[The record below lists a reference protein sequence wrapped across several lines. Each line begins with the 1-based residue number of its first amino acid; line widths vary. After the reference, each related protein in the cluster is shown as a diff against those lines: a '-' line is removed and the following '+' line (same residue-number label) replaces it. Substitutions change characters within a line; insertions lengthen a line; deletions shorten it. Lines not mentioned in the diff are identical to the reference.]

1 MSKPKLFLH
10 LRDPRLFD
18 KLVQSPVV
26 RQFIIVKSN
35 EDSAWSEQLQQQDCE
50 LALIEADEND
60 DADHQ
65 ALLASKILTE
75 IDFIFI
81 SSGTPN
87 ERLDQLMRRG
97 AGYHFRAPLDLGA
110 LFDTLQ
116 DFYQQLSTERTQ
128 VNATSSELDQFGL
141 LVGSSK
147 PMLKLYRTIRK
158 VAVTEANVLIVGESG
173 AGKEL
178 VANTL
183 HLASMRADKPFVA
196 INCGALSPELIDSE
210 LFGHSKGAFTG
221 AHRDH
226 QGVFAQAE
234 GGTLF
239 LDEITEM
246 PIEHQVK
253 LLRVLENG
261 EYRPVGSDKV
271 FLAQARIAAATNRDP
286 MQAITDGMLREDLY
300 FRLAQFPI
308 HVPPLRE
315 RDQDVLGL
323 AQHFLAYRNVQEQQ
337 TKQFSAETQRL
348 IASHSWAGNV
358 RELKHAVER
367 AYILADSIIEPSHL
381 LLDEC
386 MPGQSDC
393 ELAAGSIPV
402 GVRLDEVEKAVI
414 LRTLAQ
420 NGGNKTDTAQQL
432 GVSVKTLY
440 NKLEK
445 YQLER

>member
-1 MSKPKLFLH
+1 MS
-10 LRDPRLFD
+10 RPRLFIHVRD
-18 KLVQSPVV
+18 PKLADELERSAII
-26 RQFIIVKSN
+26 RQFIIVKSGD
-35 EDSAWSEQLQQQDCE
+35 DSTWSEQLQQQDCE
-50 LALIEADEND
+50 LALIETDQHD

-87 ERLDQLMRRG
+87 ERLDQLMRKG
-97 AGYHFRAPLDLGA
+97 AGYHFRAPLDVASL
-110 LFDTLQ
+110 LDTLH
-116 DFYQQLSTERTQ
+116 DFYQQLSTKRTD
-128 VNATSSELDQFGL
+128 VSATCSELDQFGL

-158 VAVTEANVLIVGESG
+158 VAVTDANVLIVGESG

-210 LFGHSKGAFTG
+210 LFGHNKGAFTG

-226 QGVFAQAE
+226 QGVFAQAK

-271 FLAQARIAAATNRDP
+271 FSAQVRIAAATNRDP
-286 MQAITDGMLREDLY
+286 MQAIADGMLREDLY

-315 RDQDVLGL
+315 REQDVLGL

-337 TKQFSAETQRL
+337 TKQFSAETQCL

-367 AYILADSIIEPSHL
+367 AYILADSIIEPNHL

-386 MPGQSDC
+386 MPGQNDC
-393 ELAAGSIPV
+393 ELAAASVPV

-414 LRTLAQ
+414 LRTLAL

-445 YQLER
+445 YQFD